1 MFSSLIIYG
10 ANGYTGELIAREA
23 VRRGWRPVLAGRSA
37 DAIGRLAQELGLPAR
52 VFGLEPAHA
61 VDTGLAGMR
70 VVLHCAGPFERTY
83 RPMADACLRAR
94 AHYLDITGEASVF
107 EGLAARDSEARAAG
121 MAFLPGVGFDVVPSD
136 SLAAHLKRRL
146 PSATRLSLAFQ
157 PVGRASRGTATT
169 ALENL
174 HRGGLVRRGGRLT
187 RVPAAY
193 LTRQVDFGRG
203 ARTVVSI
210 PWGDVATA
218 YHTTG
223 IPDITVYLAA
233 PASLR
238 LFLRAS
244 RLLRPLLATQA
255 VRGFLKRRVQAGPPG
270 PSALERERGLS
281 LLWGL
286 VENDAGERAEARLR
300 GPEGYTFTVQTALLV
315 AERALTDGLPPGFQ
329 TPARV
334 LGPDAVLA
342 LAGTQRE
349 DV

>member
-1 MFSSLIIYG
+1 MFSGLIIYG

-23 VRRGWRPVLAGRSA
+23 VRRGWRPVLAGRNA
-37 DAIGRLAQELGLPAR
+37 DAVNHLAQELGLSAR
-52 VFGLEPAHA
+52 AFCLERPEA
-61 VDTGLAGMR
+61 VDAGLAGMR

-83 RPMADACLRAR
+83 RAMADGCLRAR

-107 EGLAARDSEARAAG
+107 EALAARDAEARNAG
-121 MAFLPGVGFDVVPSD
+121 IAFLPGVGFDVVPSD

-157 PVGRASRGTATT
+157 PVGRPSRGTATT

-174 HRGGLVRRGGRLT
+174 HRGGLVRRAGRLV

-203 ARTVVSI
+203 PRTVVSI

-223 IPDITVYLAA
+223 IPDTTVYLAA
-233 PASLR
+233 PASLLWLLR
-238 LFLRAS
+238 LS
-244 RLLRPLLATQA
+244 RLVRPLLATQV

-270 PSALERERGLS
+270 PSAAERERGLS

-286 VENDAGERAEARLR
+286 VEDDAGGRAAARLR
-300 GPEGYTFTVQTALLV
+300 GPEGYAFTVQTALLS
-315 AERALTDGLPPGFQ
+315 AERALSDGLPAGFA

-334 LGPDAVLA
+334 LGPDAVLTIP
-342 LAGTQRE
+342 GTQRE
-349 DV
+349 DL